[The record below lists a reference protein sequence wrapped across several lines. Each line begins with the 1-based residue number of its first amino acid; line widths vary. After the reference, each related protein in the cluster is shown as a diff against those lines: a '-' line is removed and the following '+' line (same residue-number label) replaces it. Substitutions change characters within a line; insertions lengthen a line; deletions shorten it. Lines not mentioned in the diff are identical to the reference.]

1 MGSTFGYSW
10 CNGCGCIVCAVGCV
24 VGCVFIFGCST
35 TVLLFYGLFY
45 AYYLYCLVFT
55 YYCFYAFSYYCFYA
69 FCYCCYYFTLCLLLL
84 IGCTTFSTSI
94 LSISS
99 LSKSSTTLLILVPT
113 FFYFSFM
120 FFLFLAVVLIVG
132 FDIVGFIYYSY

>member
-10 CNGCGCIVCAVGCV
+10 CNDCGCIVCAVGCV

-45 AYYLYCLVFT
+45 AFSYYCLVFT
-55 YYCFYAFSYYCFYA
+55 YYCFYAFSYYCLVFTNY
-69 FCYCCYYFTLCLLLL
+69 CYYSMPFLLL

-99 LSKSSTTLLILVPT
+99 LSKSSTTLLILVT
-113 FFYFSFM
+113 FFYFSLL